1 MNCVRHPQITGRT
14 YGISVLMVS
23 VLMVSVLMVSVL
35 MVGLL
40 HAGQGR
46 KARVRVEM
54 LPKQTQHKFIR
65 VEVD

>member
-14 YGISVLMVS
+14 YGIS

>member
-23 VLMVSVLMVSVL
+23 VLMVSVLMV
-35 MVGLL
+35 GLL
-40 HAGQGR
+40 DAGQGR